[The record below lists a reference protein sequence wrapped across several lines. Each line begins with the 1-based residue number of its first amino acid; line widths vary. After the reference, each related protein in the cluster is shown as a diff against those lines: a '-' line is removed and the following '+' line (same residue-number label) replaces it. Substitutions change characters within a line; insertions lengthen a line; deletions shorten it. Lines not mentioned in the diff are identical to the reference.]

1 MQSAG
6 MFMNIAVFDVWL
18 DELGSDKALSEV
30 IECTSIHNFQPILL
44 LGYLSRASKKIA
56 VFMTTHTRLL
66 NA

>member
-18 DELGSDKALSEV
+18 DELGSDKALSEEV
-30 IECTSIHNFQPILL
+30 IECTSIHNFQPILD
-44 LGYLSRASKKIA
+44 YLSRASKKIA